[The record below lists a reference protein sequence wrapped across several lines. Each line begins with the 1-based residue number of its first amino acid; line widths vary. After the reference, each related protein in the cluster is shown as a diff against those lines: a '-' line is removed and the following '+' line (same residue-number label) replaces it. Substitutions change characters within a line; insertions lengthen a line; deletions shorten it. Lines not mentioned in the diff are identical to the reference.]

1 MSETASKSGLI
12 ITKKEGH
19 VAWVIFN
26 RPKKSNAFTMVM
38 WEEAGD
44 AIEALGKDKNIRCLI
59 IAANG
64 SSFLAGHDVTEI
76 REHSQGIASGAVS
89 KEQLFAWQ
97 QTAQRVTRL
106 IRQVPFPV
114 IAAVQGWCV
123 GGGTEICIGCDLVV
137 ASMNA
142 QFGCPEV
149 TLSITMT
156 NGTTKMLAQKVG
168 IARAR
173 EIAYL
178 GEWWPAVEAHRIGLV
193 NRVTPVG
200 KEREEAKK
208 MADVIASRAP
218 ISVRYHKE
226 MIDKATEAP
235 LDEVL
240 MFETDYYLKASF
252 SKDSIEGTNA
262 WFDDRVP
269 NFKGE

>member
-1 MSETASKSGLI
+1 MQETISKSGLVV
-12 ITKKEGH
+12 TRKDGH

-26 RPKKSNAFTMVM
+26 RPKKSNAFLMVM
-38 WEEAGD
+38 WEETGD
-44 AIEALGKDKNIRCLI
+44 AIEALGKDKDIRCLI
-59 IAANG
+59 LAGNG
-64 SSFLAGHDVTEI
+64 PSFLAGHDVGEI
-76 REHSQGIASGAVS
+76 REHSKGIADGSVT

-106 IRQVPFPV
+106 IRSVPFPV
-114 IAAVQGWCV
+114 IAAVHGWCV

-137 ASMNA
+137 ASMSA

-178 GEWWPAVEAHRIGLV
+178 GEWWSAPEAYRIGLA
-193 NRVTPVG
+193 NRLVPVG
-200 KEREEAKK
+200 REREEAER
-208 MADVIASRAP
+208 MAKVIAKRAP
-218 ISVRYHKE
+218 ISVRFHKE
-226 MIDKATEAP
+226 MIDRAVEVP
-235 LDEVL
+235 LSEVL
-240 MFETDYYLKASF
+240 MFESEYYLKASF

-262 WFDDRVP
+262 WFEDRDP
-269 NFKGE
+269 DFKGE

>member
-1 MSETASKSGLI
+1 MTEKISKSGLI

-19 VAWVIFN
+19 VAWLIFN
-26 RPKKSNAFTMVM
+26 RPKKSNAFLMVM

-44 AIEALGKDKNIRCLI
+44 AMEELGKDENIRVCI
-59 IAANG
+59 IAGNG
-64 SSFLAGHDVTEI
+64 SSFLAGHDVGEI
-76 REHSQGIASGAVS
+76 REHSQGIADGSVS

-97 QTAQRVTRL
+97 QTAQRLTRL
-106 IRQVPFPV
+106 IRSVRFPV

-178 GEWWPAVEAHRIGLV
+178 GEWWPASEAYRIGLV
-193 NRVTPVG
+193 NRLVPVG
-200 KEREEAKK
+200 KEREEAKR

-218 ISVRYHKE
+218 ISVAYHKE

-235 LDEVL
+235 LSEVL
-240 MFETDYYLKASF
+240 MFESEYYLKASF
-252 SKDSIEGTNA
+252 SQDSIEGTNA
-262 WFDDRVP
+262 WFEDREP
-269 NFKGE
+269 RFKGK

>member
-1 MSETASKSGLI
+1 MSETKSKSGLI
-12 ITKKEGH
+12 VVRKDGH
-19 VAWVIFN
+19 VAWLIFN
-26 RPKKSNAFTMVM
+26 RPEKSNAFLMVM

-44 AIEALGKDKNIRCLI
+44 ALEALGGDPDIRCLV
-59 IAANG
+59 IAGNG
-64 SSFLAGHDVTEI
+64 RAFLAGHDVTEI
-76 REHSQGIASGAVS
+76 REHSRGIADGSVT
-89 KEQLFAWQ
+89 KDQLFAWQ

-106 IRQVPFPV
+106 IRSVPFPV

-123 GGGTEICIGCDLVV
+123 GGGTEISIGCDLVV

-178 GEWWPAVEAHRIGLV
+178 GEWWTAADAYRIGLV
-193 NRVTPVG
+193 NRLVPVG
-200 KEREEAKK
+200 KEREEAAK
-208 MADVIASRAP
+208 MADVIARRAP
-218 ISVRYHKE
+218 ISVRFHKE
-226 MIDKATEAP
+226 MIDRAAEAP
-235 LDEVL
+235 LSEVL
-240 MFETDYYLKASF
+240 MFESEYYLKASF

-262 WFDDRVP
+262 WFEDREP
-269 NFKGE
+269 NFKGR

>member
-1 MSETASKSGLI
+1 MSETTSKSGLI

-64 SSFLAGHDVTEI
+64 PSFLAGHDVTEI
-76 REHSQGIASGAVS
+76 REHSTGIANGSVS

-97 QTAQRVTRL
+97 QSAQRV
-106 IRQVPFPV
+106 
-114 IAAVQGWCV
+114 
-123 GGGTEICIGCDLVV
+123 TEICIGCDLVV

-193 NRVTPVG
+193 NRVVPVG
-200 KEREEAKK
+200 KEREEALK
-208 MADVIASRAP
+208 MATVIASRAP
-218 ISVRYHKE
+218 ISVRFHKE

-240 MFETDYYLKASF
+240 MFESEYYLKASF